1 MYVCVHVHLTF
12 MLLLI
17 YKPSQLYNIFE
28 AGEIFIYIILC
39 ICKYPVLIQSPVKEN
54 PWEVVKER

>member
-1 MYVCVHVHLTF
+1 MCKYDVCIHVNLTF

-28 AGEIFIYIILC
+28 VSGIFIYIIHM
-39 ICKYPVLIQSPVKEN
+39 YV
-54 PWEVVKER
+54 

>member
-1 MYVCVHVHLTF
+1 MYVCIHVYLTF

-28 AGEIFIYIILC
+28 VGGIYIYIIC
-39 ICKYPVLIQSPVKEN
+39 RYM
-54 PWEVVKER
+54 